1 MNANLIIVTGCFGAP
16 ILETARRLSAQR
28 GLPMVDLDKEIEH
41 RDGRTIRRLVMMNGE
56 HGYRNKEFEV
66 LQELSESGVSC
77 VVACG
82 DGVLYDDD
90 SRGIILGGELIIAGE
105 DWTEEELWAGAS
117 ACDDSY
123 HAFMSFGT
131 EEEKRAA
138 FGDLIARQRAMMAD
152 AKAAAYSNR

>member
-16 ILETARRLSAQR
+16 VMETARDLASRR
-28 GLPMVDLDKEIEH
+28 GLPFVDLDNEIEQ

-56 HGYRNKEFEV
+56 HGYRNQEFEV
-66 LQELSESGVSC
+66 LQELSAAGAPC

-90 SRGIILGGELIIAGE
+90 SRSIIMANELVIAGE
-105 DWTEEELWAGAS
+105 DMTVDELWARAK
-117 ACDDSY
+117 ATTDSY

-131 EEEKRAA
+131 EEEKRAG
-138 FGDLIARQRAMMAD
+138 FDDLIKRQRVLIEGV
-152 AKAAAYSNR
+152 KK

>member
-16 ILETARRLSAQR
+16 VLETARELANRR
-28 GLPMVDLDKEIEH
+28 GLPLVDLDKEIER

-56 HGYRNKEFEV
+56 HGYRNLEFEI
-66 LQELSESGVSC
+66 LQELSEKGAPC

-90 SRGIILGGELIIAGE
+90 SRGIILENELVIAGE
-105 DWTEEELWAGAS
+105 GLSEEELWQNAS
-117 ACDDSY
+117 AAGDSY

-131 EEEKRAA
+131 EQEKRAA
-138 FGDLIARQRAMMAD
+138 FGDLIRRQRSLIEG
-152 AKAAAYSNR
+152 AKK

>member
-16 ILETARRLSAQR
+16 ILDEARRLAAQQ
-28 GLPMVDLDKEIEH
+28 GLPLVDLDKEIEH
-41 RDGRTIRRLVMMNGE
+41 RDGRSIKRLVMMNGE
-56 HGYRNKEFEV
+56 HGYRNQEFEV
-66 LQELSESGVSC
+66 LQELSDAGAPC

-90 SRGIILGGELIIAGE
+90 SRGIILANELVIAGE
-105 DWTEEELWAGAS
+105 DLSEEDLWLKAS
-117 ACDDSY
+117 ASKDSY

-138 FGDLIARQRAMMAD
+138 FGDLIRRQRSLFEG
-152 AKAAAYSNR
+152 AKK

>member
-16 ILETARRLSAQR
+16 VLEAARELADRR
-28 GLPMVDLDKEIEH
+28 GLPLVDLDKEIEK

-56 HGYRNKEFEV
+56 HGYRNLEFEV
-66 LQELSESGVSC
+66 LQKLAEKGAPC

-90 SRGIILGGELIIAGE
+90 SRGIILENELVIAGE
-105 DWTEEELWAGAS
+105 GLSEEELWQNASGAQ
-117 ACDDSY
+117 DSY

-131 EEEKRAA
+131 EQEKRAA
-138 FGDLIARQRAMMAD
+138 FGDLIRRQRSLIEG
-152 AKAAAYSNR
+152 AKK